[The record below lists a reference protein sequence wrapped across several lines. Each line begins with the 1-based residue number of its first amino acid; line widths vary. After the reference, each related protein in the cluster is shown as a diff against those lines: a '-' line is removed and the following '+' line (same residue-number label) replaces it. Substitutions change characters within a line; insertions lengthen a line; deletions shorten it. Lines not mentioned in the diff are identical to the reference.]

1 MEPAQRDRFLTVR
14 WNNRLSIGLGVP
26 ALTYVG
32 IALITDVV
40 SDGAAFVWLV
50 LIGVIY

>member
-1 MEPAQRDRFLTVR
+1 MQ
-14 WNNRLSIGLGVP
+14 WNNRLSTGLGVP

-32 IALITDVV
+32 IALITDLV